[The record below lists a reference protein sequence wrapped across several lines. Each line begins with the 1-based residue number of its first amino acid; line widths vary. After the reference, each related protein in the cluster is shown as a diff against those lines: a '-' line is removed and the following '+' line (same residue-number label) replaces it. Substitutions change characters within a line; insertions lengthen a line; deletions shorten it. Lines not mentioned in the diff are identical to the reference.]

1 MFGIVVFVAYMIVGA
16 VTARRYYGRRHGVP
30 YTANSPGR
38 LGATLRGFGWP
49 VTLFM
54 ESTRS
59 PALCNHHEHI
69 LERARW
75 RDHFAEVNRLR
86 QEERGR

>member
-1 MFGIVVFVAYMIVGA
+1 M
-16 VTARRYYGRRHGVP
+16 
-30 YTANSPGR
+30 
-38 LGATLRGFGWP
+38 
-49 VTLFM
+49 TLFM